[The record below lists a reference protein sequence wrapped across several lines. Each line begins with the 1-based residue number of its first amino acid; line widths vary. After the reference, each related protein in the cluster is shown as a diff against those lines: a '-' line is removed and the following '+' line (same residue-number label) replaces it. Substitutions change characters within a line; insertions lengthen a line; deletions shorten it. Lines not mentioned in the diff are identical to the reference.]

1 MSLPQNDF
9 TRLPDMS
16 EAAFIPSHPISPIT
30 FSGVRQKK
38 PD

>member
-9 TRLPDMS
+9 SRQADTLD
-16 EAAFIPSHPISPIT
+16 AGFIPDRPLSPIT